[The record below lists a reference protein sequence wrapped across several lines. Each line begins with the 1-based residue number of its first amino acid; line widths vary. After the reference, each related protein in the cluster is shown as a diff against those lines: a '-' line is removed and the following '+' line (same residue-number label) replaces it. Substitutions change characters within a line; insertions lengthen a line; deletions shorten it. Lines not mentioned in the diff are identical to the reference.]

1 MGRTETFPWDGADNL
16 RTEEDVIACLEVALG
31 EDDPRV
37 IALALDDICRSE
49 VMARVAPDAALPRAS
64 LQKAMS
70 ANGELEFGAVLSVVR
85 ALGLRLR
92 AESVTAAS
100 PGHDAGSQQAKSR
113 RSARPTRIF
122 RRPAV
127 ARK

>member
-1 MGRTETFPWDGADNL
+1 MARTKTFPWDGADNL
-16 RTEEDVIACLEVALG
+16 CTEEDVVACLEVAFE

-49 VMARVAPDAALPRAS
+49 AMARAAPDASLPRAS
-64 LQKAMS
+64 FHRVIS
-70 ANGELEFGAVLSVVR
+70 TGCELEFGAVLSVVH

-92 AESVTAAS
+92 AEPATVVATGCDTESE
-100 PGHDAGSQQAKSR
+100 PGELR

-122 RRPAV
+122 RRLAV

>member
-16 RTEEDVIACLEVALG
+16 RTEEDVIACLEVAFE

-37 IALALDDICRSE
+37 IALALDDICRSG
-49 VMARVAPDAALPRAS
+49 VMARVAPDAPLPRAS

-92 AESVTAAS
+92 AESVAAAS